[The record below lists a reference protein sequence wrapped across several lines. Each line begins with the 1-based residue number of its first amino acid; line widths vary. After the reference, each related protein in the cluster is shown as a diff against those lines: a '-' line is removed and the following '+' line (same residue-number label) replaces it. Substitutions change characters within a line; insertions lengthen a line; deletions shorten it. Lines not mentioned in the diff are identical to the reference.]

1 MAMNEIAFAKTL
13 EQLKD
18 TARLQENMLT
28 KEQIGEA
35 FSQMQLTEEQLALI
49 YEYLEKNSIGIDKPA
64 EPENN
69 LSGED
74 VDFLDM

>member
-49 YEYLEKNSIGIDKPA
+49 YE
-64 EPENN
+64 
-69 LSGED
+69 
-74 VDFLDM
+74 